1 MELRQ
6 TLYLTN
12 FSCLSCRAGSVVIS
26 CLPFGVIDVSIT
38 VGTFVSLSQRFLN
51 LKFSLQCFLAVKFL
65 PQVFI
70 ILHVVA
76 LVYYIKGIL
85 SPKMFKVAVT
95 LVVSVGL

>member
-1 MELRQ
+1 MLA
-6 TLYLTN
+6 LL
-12 FSCLSCRAGSVVIS
+12 LG
-26 CLPFGVIDVSIT
+26 L
-38 VGTFVSLSQRFLN
+38 FVSLTKHFLN

>member
-1 MELRQ
+1 MLA
-6 TLYLTN
+6 LL
-12 FSCLSCRAGSVVIS
+12 LG
-26 CLPFGVIDVSIT
+26 L
-38 VGTFVSLSQRFLN
+38 FVSLTQRFLN